1 MQLEGFENYW
11 KEQCGNCEKIFMD
24 HEVHKKME
32 VHYTE
37 DESQYDF
44 FCKECVSECSH
55 ELWVNEDE

>member
-1 MQLEGFENYW
+1 MQI
-11 KEQCGNCEKIFMD
+11 EQCGNCEKTFMD

-55 ELWVNEDE
+55 ELWVNEGM

>member
-1 MQLEGFENYW
+1 MQL
-11 KEQCGNCEKIFMD
+11 EQCGNCEKTFMG

-55 ELWVNEDE
+55 ELWVNEDK